1 MLFTIGQ
8 LAKQV
13 GLTTVA
19 IRHYEKIGLIQP
31 EQRAANDYRLYSD
44 NALRRLQFIQ
54 NAKQTG
60 FTLQEIKKLL
70 EFIKNPNLS
79 SQKVKDFFDK
89 KTKSLSEQIETLQY
103 MITLMSKLNALC
115 DGTQNTRCCPI
126 LQNLQ
131 QQQGF

>member
-8 LAKQV
+8 LAKKI
-13 GLTTVA
+13 GITTVA

-44 NALRRLQFIQ
+44 NALSQLQFIQ

-60 FTLQEIKKLL
+60 FTLQEIKSLL
-70 EFIKNPNLS
+70 EFIKNPTLS
-79 SQKVKDFFDK
+79 SQNVKDFLDK
-89 KTKSLSEQIETLQY
+89 KTKALSEQVETLQY
-103 MITLMSKLNALC
+103 MIALMSKLNNLC
-115 DGTQNTRCCPI
+115 DGQQNTQCCPI

-131 QQQGF
+131 RQQGL